1 MKQKDSTIH
10 WKNLDKKKNDKKIKK
25 NTKSSKNQNGKL
37 FKASDDEVEG
47 NTAEQNPE
55 ENNKNAIYKGDGEMP
70 EGALSSSEEN
80 EVFLMEIWY
89 SWLYILPF
97 ISFSFHKKVHMRQSE
112 YWTILV
118 ISIIL

>member
-25 NTKSSKNQNGKL
+25 NTKSNKTQNGKL
-37 FKASDDEVEG
+37 FKTSDDEIEG

-55 ENNKNAIYKGDGEMP
+55 ENKNTIYKGDGEMP

-80 EVFLMEIWY
+80 EVF
-89 SWLYILPF
+89 
-97 ISFSFHKKVHMRQSE
+97 
-112 YWTILV
+112 
-118 ISIIL
+118 